1 MNDDAIETGAPT
13 PRRDAG
19 RRKTIDIIEPERQ
32 ASALVFAS
40 PHSGRNYPHD
50 LIAATRLQPTQLRR
64 SEDAYVDLL
73 IGPSASA
80 IAAPFLKA
88 LFPRTYVD
96 VNRDARELDPS
107 MFEDALPADVDSRSA
122 RVAAGLGAIARVVAD
137 GDPIYGRKLTYS
149 EARRRLQTC
158 YAPYHAALRQLIDRT
173 LARFGTALLFDW
185 HSMPS
190 AGLPRRRAS
199 EFGPDIIIGDRFGA
213 SSAPLWVDIVEA
225 AFRDVG
231 FNTVRNA
238 PYAGG
243 FVANAYGRPSAG
255 VHVVQV
261 EINRA
266 LYLDE
271 QNVAPSEGFETLRHA
286 LSGVVKRLAR
296 DAGDLSPG
304 LGVRLSAAE

>member
-1 MNDDAIETGAPT
+1 MNDDPIDPSAEA
-13 PRRDAG
+13 PRRDGG
-19 RRKTIDIIEPERQ
+19 RRKAIDIVEPERQ
-32 ASALVFAS
+32 LSPLVFAS

-73 IGPSASA
+73 IGPSADV

-96 VNRDARELDPS
+96 VNRDARELDPA
-107 MFEDALPADVDSRSA
+107 MFQDALPADVDARSA

-137 GDPIYGRKLTYS
+137 GDAIYARKLTYA

-173 LARFGTALLFDW
+173 LARFGTALLIDW

-190 AGLPRRRAS
+190 AGLPRRRLS
-199 EFGPDIIIGDRFGA
+199 ESGPDIIIGDRFGA
-213 SSAPLWVDIVEA
+213 SSSAVWVDAIET
-225 AFRDVG
+225 AFRNAG
-231 FNTVRNA
+231 FHTARNA

-255 VHVVQV
+255 VHVVQI

-271 QNVAPSEGFETLRHA
+271 LSVSPSERFESLRNA
-286 LSGVVKRLAR
+286 LSGVVKRIAR
-296 DAGDLSPG
+296 DADGLAPG
-304 LGVRLSAAE
+304 LSVRLSAAE